1 MLVNDLESEVLAIS
15 SKYQKELLD
24 FLIKLL
30 EKIKYV
36 GEQDIDIFMDRHKNF
51 KEAELTKE
59 EYGNIKK
66 FLKKK
71 NVEFS
76 VFQNQENE
84 NYKLVFKFGDTEKV
98 QESFKKLYSLKTK
111 DNGLKE
117 LINESLNRFKINTSN
132 SIDEKIKVKEF
143 NIDER

>member
-1 MLVNDLESEVLAIS
+1 MLVNELESEVLAIS

>member
-1 MLVNDLESEVLAIS
+1 MLVNELESEVLAIS
-15 SKYQKELLD
+15 SKSQKELLD

-30 EKIKYV
+30 EKMKYV
-36 GEQDIDIFMDRHKNF
+36 GEQDIDFFMDRHKNF

-59 EYGNIKK
+59 EYGNVKK

-76 VFQNQENE
+76 VFKNQEDD

-98 QESFKKLYSLKTK
+98 QESFKKLFSLKTK

-117 LINESLNRFKINTSN
+117 LINESLSKFKSNTSK
-132 SIDEKIKVKEF
+132 SIDEKIKVKEVKL
-143 NIDER
+143 DER

>member
-1 MLVNDLESEVLAIS
+1 MLVNELESEVLAIS
-15 SKYQKELLD
+15 SKSQKELLD

-30 EKIKYV
+30 EKMKYV
-36 GEQDIDIFMDRHKNF
+36 GEQDIDVFMDRHKNF

-59 EYGNIKK
+59 EYGNVKK

-76 VFQNQENE
+76 VFKNQEDD

-98 QESFKKLYSLKTK
+98 QESFKKLFSLKTK

-117 LINESLNRFKINTSN
+117 LINESLSKFKANTSK
-132 SIDEKIKVKEF
+132 SIDEKIKVKEVKL
-143 NIDER
+143 DER